1 MAQLLRIEFPGAV
14 YHATSRGDRL
24 EPIFADDSGAEAR
37 HVARDAEAAAQPA
50 GHAPAVARCLRLARR
65 GAVRAQVES
74 GLSMTAIARELG
86 LSVSRVSRLIAR
98 AEQDNGKAG

>member
-37 HVARDAEAAAQPA
+37 HVARDAEAAAQP
-50 GHAPAVARCLRLARR
+50 PATLQQWLAACGSREEALYVRR
-65 GAVRAQVES
+65 
-74 GLSMTAIARELG
+74 
-86 LSVSRVSRLIAR
+86 
-98 AEQDNGKAG
+98 